1 MAQLAGQRYL
11 SEHLHFFDNDHMDRS
26 VSPNGLRVAAFEMH
40 NVQICTE
47 YDLTEVISTSLF
59 MLPTAQSATGH
70 PHQVALMNTKA
81 LLYRLTDHERH
92 GGMCGYTF
100 KRNGEDTHQDCS
112 AMNGTGCVVRV
123 EAYRTKHTNNII
135 WRFVFYTV
143 EAMLAFLTNFTL
155 DAKEGS
161 RIRQGKY
168 HLYLKFPCSR
178 LHFSCNMPTA
188 MMHNMHVSVNREPA
202 PMGGVAVEARLSHV
216 EFPAKHQG
224 NISFINNLRT
234 AKAREPVGT
243 SNPPA
248 DGKASPPADAPTAP
262 MGMTTTPSALV
273 PESTDRHAAGNSTA
287 EAATASTWNESDVAV
302 QDSDL
307 FDATAE
313 LEWMRGEEEMPVPV
327 ATKKPPSH
335 NPVMQKPP
343 SRSPVMQNHC
353 VLKAMIL
360 QRDYSVSWLKLSN
373 SERSRVCEEIM
384 LTLKR
389 MKYDVNEPLDHAGQ
403 LAASKELGIGLVFI
417 TRPIR
422 HEVGA
427 CRLYVYAPSTSCTK
441 FAALLYSDRMDF
453 NGIKHCEPYCTSPY
467 KLMGLKPLNEVLA
480 EFPGAQQLEVDP
492 NPHGSPSRGLAPCG
506 MFSEGP

>member
-1 MAQLAGQRYL
+1 
-11 SEHLHFFDNDHMDRS
+11 
-26 VSPNGLRVAAFEMH
+26 
-40 NVQICTE
+40 
-47 YDLTEVISTSLF
+47 
-59 MLPTAQSATGH
+59 
-70 PHQVALMNTKA
+70 
-81 LLYRLTDHERH
+81 
-92 GGMCGYTF
+92 
-100 KRNGEDTHQDCS
+100 
-112 AMNGTGCVVRV
+112 
-123 EAYRTKHTNNII
+123 
-135 WRFVFYTV
+135 
-143 EAMLAFLTNFTL
+143 
-155 DAKEGS
+155 
-161 RIRQGKY
+161 
-168 HLYLKFPCSR
+168 
-178 LHFSCNMPTA
+178 
-188 MMHNMHVSVNREPA
+188 
-202 PMGGVAVEARLSHV
+202 
-216 EFPAKHQG
+216 
-224 NISFINNLRT
+224 
-234 AKAREPVGT
+234 
-243 SNPPA
+243 
-248 DGKASPPADAPTAP
+248 
-262 MGMTTTPSALV
+262 
-273 PESTDRHAAGNSTA
+273 
-287 EAATASTWNESDVAV
+287 
-302 QDSDL
+302 
-307 FDATAE
+307 
-313 LEWMRGEEEMPVPV
+313 MPVPV

-343 SRSPVMQNHC
+343 SHNPVMQYHC
-353 VLKAMIL
+353 VLKAMIM